1 MPYKI
6 NPITGELDYYII
18 DHNDLSGMDGGTTDQ
33 YYHMTSAQHSE
44 VTTFFGSTDI
54 SAAEAE
60 TLTDT
65 SDADAL
71 HTHNLKANL
80 ADPTFSGTATV
91 PSTNFTVGTQVLT
104 ETNLTDLLD
113 GGDTTLHD
121 HDGISENTGA
131 RHTQGTDTTL
141 GTMTADIDM
150 DDTYQVVGL
159 QAPAANGE
167 AIRQTAK
174 ITEAALETVIDAG
187 SGTAFATAAVLG
199 TL

>member
-1 MPYKI
+1 MA
-6 NPITGELDYYII
+6 ITWKRIAYQDEL
-18 DHNDLSGMDGGTTDQ
+18 
-33 YYHMTSAQHSE
+33 
-44 VTTFFGSTDI
+44 
-54 SAAEAE
+54 
-60 TLTDT
+60 
-65 SDADAL
+65 
-71 HTHNLKANL
+71 
-80 ADPTFSGTATV
+80 
-91 PSTNFTVGTQVLT
+91 
-104 ETNLTDLLD
+104 
-113 GGDTTLHD
+113 
-121 HDGISENTGA
+121 
-131 RHTQGTDTTL
+131 HTQGTDTTL